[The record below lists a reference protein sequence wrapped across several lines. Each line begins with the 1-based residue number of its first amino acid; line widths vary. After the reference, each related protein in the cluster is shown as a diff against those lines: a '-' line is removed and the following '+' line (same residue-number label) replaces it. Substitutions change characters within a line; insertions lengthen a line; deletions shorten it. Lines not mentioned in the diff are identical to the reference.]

1 MTTADSTATRIDG
14 GYGWVVV
21 TGAFIANAVGFGILY
36 SFTVFFPSIVREF
49 DSGRGATSVIP
60 SVAAAVMLGMGG
72 VLGRLT
78 DRLGPRRMVAA
89 GSVLVTAGL
98 LLASWSAT
106 IWQVYLSYGLLL
118 GLGVGSSFLPSNAAV
133 GQWFARKRGLATGI
147 AVAGSGVGSIIVAP
161 VSERLIATYDWRV
174 ATRIIAVAG
183 FLLLALV
190 ALIIRG
196 RGVRHTSSVFGRMRA
211 DRTFRILYISAAI
224 GSYGYWVP
232 FVHIVP
238 YARDRGLS
246 PADAALLV
254 AIMGAL
260 NIIGRVALGAVADS
274 FGRVRIFQFA
284 LAAMTVAIALWPL
297 AKRPGGLIAFVA
309 AYGFFAGAFI
319 SLLFALTA
327 DYFGVERLPGITGLL
342 NTAAAL
348 GTLLGPSVSGAIFD
362 ATGSYVPA
370 ILVAGL
376 AMAVSTSFSFSLPPL
391 QRRRSRAAPAS
402 G

>member
-1 MTTADSTATRIDG
+1 VTATDAKQTSVDG

-21 TGAFIANAVGFGILY
+21 LGAFLANAVGFGILY
-36 SFTVFFPSIVREF
+36 SFTVFFPSIVGEF

-78 DRLGPRRMVAA
+78 DRVGPRRMVAA
-89 GSVLVTAGL
+89 GAVLITAGL
-98 LLASWSAT
+98 LLSSWSVS

-133 GQWFARKRGLATGI
+133 GQWFSRKRGLATGI
-147 AVAGSGVGSIIVAP
+147 AVAGSGVGSIVLAP
-161 VSERLIATYDWRV
+161 VSERLIATYDWRI
-174 ATRIIAVAG
+174 ATRVIAVAG
-183 FLLLALV
+183 FILLLFV
-190 ALIIRG
+190 AAIIRG

-246 PADAALLV
+246 IADAALLV
-254 AIMGAL
+254 SIMGAL

-274 FGRVRIFQFA
+274 FGRVRIFQ
-284 LAAMTVAIALWPL
+284 LSLVAMTVAILLWPL
-297 AKRPGGLIAFVA
+297 ARHSGGLIAFVA
-309 AYGFFAGAFI
+309 VYGFFAGAFI

-362 ATGSYVPA
+362 VSNSYVPA
-370 ILVAGL
+370 ILVAGV
-376 AMAVSTSFSFSLPPL
+376 AMAVSTSFSFSLPHL
-391 QRRRSRAAPAS
+391 QRRRSRAAPA
-402 G
+402 